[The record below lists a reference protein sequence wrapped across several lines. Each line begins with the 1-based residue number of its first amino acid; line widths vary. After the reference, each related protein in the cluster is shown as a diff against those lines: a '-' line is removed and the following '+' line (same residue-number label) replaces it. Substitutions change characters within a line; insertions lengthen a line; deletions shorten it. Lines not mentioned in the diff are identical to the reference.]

1 MESMTGYA
9 FIEESGSEFSF
20 SVEVKSLNSR
30 YLETFVNLPRVIKN
44 EEYEMHNAL
53 KKRFSRGKIELTVEI
68 FDWNAS
74 RPITIN
80 RAMIK
85 KYYRELTAVQ
95 KDLKI
100 DGRLPLEAVLSL
112 EGIGQRDR
120 SVISRASRAAIHR
133 AIDRAIGMAIE
144 MRGREGTSIKKDIEA
159 KAASIAAGVRRIEA
173 AAKSAVREKQKAL
186 KERIVKLAGD
196 KLNDARLLT
205 EIAIMA
211 DRLDINE
218 EIQRLRDH
226 LKKFGELLGGKGQ
239 IGKQLDFLAQEMF
252 REINT
257 IGSKSSSA
265 EIAHRVVEMKNNL
278 EMIREQ
284 CRNVV

>member
-30 YLETFVNLPRVIKN
+30 FLETYVNLPRVIKN

-74 RPITIN
+74 RPVTIN

-85 KYYRELTAVQ
+85 KYYRELAAVQ
-95 KDLKI
+95 KELKI

-120 SVISRASRAAIHR
+120 SVISRASRTAIHR

-144 MRGREGTSIKKDIEA
+144 MRGREGDSIKKDITT
-159 KAASIAAGVRRIEA
+159 KAAAIAAGVKRIEA
-173 AAKSAVREKQKAL
+173 VARSAVREKQKAL
-186 KERIVKLAGD
+186 KERIAKLAGD
-196 KLNDARLLT
+196 KLDDARLVT

-226 LKKFGELLGGKGQ
+226 LKKFDELLGCNPKV
-239 IGKQLDFLAQEMF
+239 
-252 REINT
+252 RRT
-257 IGSKSSSA
+257 SSSDRA
-265 EIAHRVVEMKNNL
+265 VSESLH
-278 EMIREQ
+278 
-284 CRNVV
+284 